1 MEIREYDFVVFFNSR
16 NIRRK
21 QIPDTMV
28 AFRAF
33 LDSLPKEKA
42 KKCLLMLH
50 TEYVTDAGTH
60 LGKVKE
66 YLFDEDY
73 YHNVKFSL
81 QKLDTNIN

>member
-1 MEIREYDFVVFFNSR
+1 MILYYFLTLEILEENKFL
-16 NIRRK
+16 I
-21 QIPDTMV
+21 QWV

-73 YHNVKFSL
+73 YHNVKFL
-81 QKLDTNIN
+81 YKN